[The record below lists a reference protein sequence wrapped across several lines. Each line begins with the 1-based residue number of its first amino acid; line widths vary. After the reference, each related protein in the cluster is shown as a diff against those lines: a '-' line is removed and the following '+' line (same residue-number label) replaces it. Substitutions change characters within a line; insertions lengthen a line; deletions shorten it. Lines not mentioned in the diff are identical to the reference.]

1 MYIPRAAA
9 AAAAFTLL
17 AIAPAAVEA
26 QTFGIG
32 PRLSLVQPDPAVDV
46 ASDRYMGGALRMKLS
61 PRTAI
66 EVAIDWRSTTSED
79 ATVRI
84 RDYPVQASL
93 LVFPVRAALSPYL
106 LGGAGWYSQNM
117 QALDGGEVAAEQ
129 TVRRLGYHG
138 GFGAEIRM
146 GRRAA
151 LFADYRYTFIR
162 FRGQASDDT
171 GEEGAGAFGVPGFGS
186 LLDTFK
192 VSHEG
197 SMWTGGVVINF

>member
-9 AAAAFTLL
+9 AVLAVIALTPAAAG
-17 AIAPAAVEA
+17 A
-26 QTFGIG
+26 QTFSIG
-32 PRLSLVQPDPAVDV
+32 PRVSLVQPDPAVDV
-46 ASDRYMGGALRMKLS
+46 ASDRYAGGALRMKLS

-66 EVAIDWRSTTSED
+66 ELAMDWRSTTSDD
-79 ATVRI
+79 ATVRV

-106 LGGAGWYSQNM
+106 VGGAGWYSQNM
-117 QALDGGEVAAEQ
+117 QALEDGAVIAEQ

-162 FRGQASDDT
+162 FRGQADEDT
-171 GEEGAGAFGVPGFGS
+171 GEEGAGGFGIPGFGS
-186 LLDTFK
+186 LVDTFK
-192 VSHEG
+192 LSHEG
-197 SMWTGGVVINF
+197 SMWTGGVTINF